1 METQTKDLI
10 MLQEI
15 IDLISQYNKQDDT
28 QDYIFLAFRKKE
40 NGISPDE
47 VNRVLYV
54 FSCVANCPIH
64 EILGES
70 RVKPLP
76 DHRAMIAFYLRST
89 NMKLLDIANT
99 IGWNDHSTVLSA
111 IQKHYNLYKYD
122 SSYRKLYESFLIK
135 INENGND

>member
-1 METQTKDLI
+1 MERQTKDLI
-10 MLQEI
+10 RLQEI
-15 IDLISQYNKQDDT
+15 IDLISEYNKQDET
-28 QDYIFLAFRKKE
+28 ADYIFLAFRKKE

-47 VNRVLYV
+47 VSRVLYI

-76 DHRAMIAFYLRST
+76 DYRAMIAFYLRSL